1 MFKRKPAVE
10 LFIFNP
16 STQELTRNGEPVTF
30 SKMKNPLPIS
40 IAEKQGEASSVVS
53 FDGKILSVMYVA
65 PEEDAGSALLSTVLR
80 EDPRPA
86 ETVLKDLTLYRRSVG
101 VPDVIFGYGRSRD
114 KTYRLAYNFTRGG
127 LLRTELTDLHVE
139 HVIGGQP
146 DVATQINGLFKI
158 AKNNEMAVTVM
169 SRLAWHVGRGDYT
182 PVKMRERFLR
192 VNAWGEDDVNGVN
205 GLLTDAK
212 IAWPDLPVM
221 VLISTLLNIFDNL
234 HHER

>member
-40 IAEKQGEASSVVS
+40 IVEKQGEASSVVS

>member
-16 STQELTRNGEPVTF
+16 TTQELTRNGEPVTF
-30 SKMKNPLPIS
+30 TKMKNPLPIS

-53 FDGKILSVMYVA
+53 FDGKILSVMYVS

>member
-40 IAEKQGEASSVVS
+40 IVEKQGEASSVVS
-53 FDGKILSVMYVA
+53 FDGKILSVMYVS

>member
-16 STQELTRNGEPVTF
+16 TTQELTRNGEPVTF
-30 SKMKNPLPIS
+30 TKMKNPLPIS

-53 FDGKILSVMYVA
+53 FDGKILSVMYVS

-139 HVIGGQP
+139 HVIGGQT

-158 AKNNEMAVTVM
+158 AKNNEKAVTVM

-182 PVKMRERFLR
+182 PVKMRERCLR